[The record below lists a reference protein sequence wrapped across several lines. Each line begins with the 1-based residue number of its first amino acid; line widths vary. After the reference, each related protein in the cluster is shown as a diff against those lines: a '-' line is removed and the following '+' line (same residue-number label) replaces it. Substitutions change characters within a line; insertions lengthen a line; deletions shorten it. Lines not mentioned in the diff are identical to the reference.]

1 MRNWLL
7 RSWHKINAWM
17 HRQIAVSQQQY
28 TGQICMGSIGRMGG
42 PANN

>member
-17 HRQIAVSQQQY
+17 HRQTAVSQQQY
-28 TGQICMGSIGRMGG
+28 HRSNLHGKHR
-42 PANN
+42 